1 MGNRQPQSFANNG
14 YYNKEMAG
22 HHCCSLFISVNY
34 VANSWP
40 NSVAQ
45 INQALATGHSFR
57 ALPLSPLKQEI
68 AKIGAKFSYSYTFKL
83 TDLKF
88 LQIRLDLYR
97 QLMVIGNSLC
107 CVQRTFQWAGID
119 GSYFCF
125 LQRYPQALCL
135 FSSYLV

>member
-1 MGNRQPQSFANNG
+1 MGNRQPQSFADNG

-34 VANSWP
+34 VANSRP
-40 NSVAQ
+40 DSVSQ

-83 TDLKF
+83 TDLNF
-88 LQIRLDLYR
+88 LQIRLDLHR
-97 QLMVIGNSLC
+97 QLMVTGNSLC
-107 CVQRTFQWAGID
+107 CVQGTLQRAGID
-119 GSYFCF
+119 GSYLCF
-125 LQRYPQALCL
+125 LERYSQALCL
-135 FSSYLV
+135 FSPCLA